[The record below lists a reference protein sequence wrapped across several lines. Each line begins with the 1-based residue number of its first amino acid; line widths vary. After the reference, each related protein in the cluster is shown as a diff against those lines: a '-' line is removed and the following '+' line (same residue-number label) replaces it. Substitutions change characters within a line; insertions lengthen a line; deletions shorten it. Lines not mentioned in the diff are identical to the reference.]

1 MSRQGRAAV
10 AGDDEGDIGEDFFDS
25 ANRNRRTN
33 VEQASAVSVTA
44 SERGPLR
51 VERLSTEQEQNRT
64 TPSRHASTN
73 HVYEVASTSP
83 RSTPAGRPKQKTK
96 LRAWAPTSPSASA
109 QDAKHSAAQDYGDR
123 GRDLNSYTFL
133 LQQRMGSPSTS
144 GYSRSPSR
152 VGSQP
157 RVEVFTSTLHT
168 VFMAFANRT
177 TLTMGKTGFRRF
189 GIECPGL
196 IRPLSR
202 SRK

>member
-1 MSRQGRAAV
+1 MSTLRVIITRFRLGFLFAAV
-10 AGDDEGDIGEDFFDS
+10 
-25 ANRNRRTN
+25 
-33 VEQASAVSVTA
+33 V
-44 SERGPLR
+44 
-51 VERLSTEQEQNRT
+51 T
-64 TPSRHASTN
+64 TPVLPLPPKLKVHFRPARRSSNRGDRCSKHLDSKVVRRGRRVALLAFWEKHAVHLKEST
-73 HVYEVASTSP
+73 
-83 RSTPAGRPKQKTK
+83 
-96 LRAWAPTSPSASA
+96 SASA

-144 GYSRSPSR
+144 GCSRSPSR